1 MIMAETINI
10 QQNNLVVAGDFHYH
24 AANNDAPQE
33 DLGEDVLENLIFGKS
48 FDSNQKLLLLRKEI
62 ANSIELG
69 SATPLYTDTIGLD
82 RAKIDP
88 QMKNEWFYILA
99 ALKDSNILRSK
110 PITDREFI
118 EQMINFFPLLP
129 NLNFETS
136 EEFQKG
142 MRQFAQSISV
152 ERRKWKIRG
161 NVVRLVD
168 IQAKKHQLSQLSSEK
183 ISRIFRIAFPLYS
196 ELSKLL
202 QTVTK

>member
-88 QMKNEWFYILA
+88 QMKNEWFYI
-99 ALKDSNILRSK
+99 
-110 PITDREFI
+110 
-118 EQMINFFPLLP
+118 
-129 NLNFETS
+129 
-136 EEFQKG
+136 
-142 MRQFAQSISV
+142 
-152 ERRKWKIRG
+152 
-161 NVVRLVD
+161 
-168 IQAKKHQLSQLSSEK
+168 
-183 ISRIFRIAFPLYS
+183 
-196 ELSKLL
+196 
-202 QTVTK
+202 